1 MRARVRT
8 TRWGRLAAAVL
19 AGLALVAASTA
30 CQPREARKDRVVIFL
45 HGWSAFGN
53 GVNCAGSFG
62 NLESSLRSA
71 GFTGDMVTIAYYDSD
86 TNCDVDLRDWGSISN
101 STVWKDLAKVFSDYV
116 YETYTRR
123 GISVDVVG
131 HSMGGLIVR
140 GAVLG
145 SSRGE
150 SGFSPPLKIEDA
162 VTLAAPHDGAAW
174 YSTGCLWGQCSQLKP
189 GASDLDWLNTDGN
202 PGGAQ
207 GTEWTAFGSN
217 SDDVVPAD
225 SALFMS
231 LPAEREIR
239 YSSLEHSDYQQN
251 ATSQARIAKA
261 LAEQNA

>member
-8 TRWGRLAAAVL
+8 TRWGRLAVAVL

-101 STVWKDLAKVFSDYV
+101 STVWKDLAKVFSSYV
-116 YETYTRR
+116 YNTYTRH
-123 GISVDVVG
+123 GIAVDVVG
-131 HSMGGLIVR
+131 HSMGGLIAR

-150 SGFSPPLKIEDA
+150 AGFSPPLKIEDA

-225 SALFMS
+225 SALFMV
-231 LPAEREIR
+231 LPPEREIR
-239 YSSLEHSDYQQN
+239 YSSLEHSDYMQN
-251 ATSQARIAKA
+251 ATAQARTAKA